1 MQIKQISFDTL
12 IIYFE
17 NKISKE
23 VSINVKTAY
32 NSILN
37 QNIEGLIDIIPSYS
51 SILINYDFFKY
62 EFKTLKR
69 ILEEKIVLD
78 KSNEIIDEVLNID
91 VYYGLEVGFDLEEI
105 SKKTKLSIDEII
117 NLHSHKFY
125 DVYAIGFLPGFAYLG
140 EVDEKISIPRL
151 ETPRKII
158 PKGSVAIANT
168 QTAIYP
174 QNSPGG
180 WNIIGKTLFKCFDK
194 NLKSL
199 SPFKVGQKIKFN
211 PISKKEFLA
220 QGGILWVYRF

>member
-180 WNIIGKTLFKCFDK
+180 WNIIGKTFFECFDK

-211 PISKKEFLA
+211 PISKEKFLA
-220 QGGILWVYRF
+220 QGGIL